1 MKLQLKADL
10 GLLLVTFFW
19 GASILLTKVGLEGIE
34 EYNLIA
40 LRFIIAFLLSGLIFY
55 KHLFKIDFKTVK
67 YAFILASVLFIVYI
81 FATFGTK
88 YTSVSNA
95 GFLLCLTVIFIP
107 ILSAIFLKHIPEKK
121 VIVGIFLTIIG
132 IFLTI
137 IGIGLLTLTSEF
149 KIGNGDIFCI
159 LSALFY
165 AIHVI
170 ITGSVTKH
178 VNSIALGVIQL
189 GFVGLFSLIFSFII
203 ETPKLPSTT
212 NSWLIILALSIFCTA
227 VAFIVQVIAQQYTT
241 PTHTGLI
248 FSLEPV
254 FSAGFAFVFTG
265 ETLTG
270 KGYLGATLIL
280 VSVLIAEV
288 DFKGLLRV
296 NYKKNME

>member
-19 GASILLTKVGLEGIE
+19 GASILLTKLGLDGIE

-121 VIVGIFLTIIG
+121 VIVGII
-132 IFLTI
+132 LTI

-178 VNSIALGVIQL
+178 VNSIALGVVQL
-189 GFVGLFSLIFSFII
+189 GFVGLFSLIF
-203 ETPKLPSTT
+203 
-212 NSWLIILALSIFCTA
+212 
-227 VAFIVQVIAQQYTT
+227 AFIVQVIAQQYTT

-254 FSAGFAFVFTG
+254 FSTGFAFVFTG

-280 VSVLIAEV
+280 LSVLIAEL
-288 DFKGLLRV
+288 DFKSLLRP
-296 NYKKNME
+296 NYKKNIE

>member
-1 MKLQLKADL
+1 
-10 GLLLVTFFW
+10 
-19 GASILLTKVGLEGIE
+19 
-34 EYNLIA
+34 
-40 LRFIIAFLLSGLIFY
+40 
-55 KHLFKIDFKTVK
+55 
-67 YAFILASVLFIVYI
+67 LASVLFIVYI

-121 VIVGIFLTIIG
+121 VIVGII
-132 IFLTI
+132 LTI

-178 VNSIALGVIQL
+178 VNSIALGVVQL

-203 ETPKLPSTT
+203 ETPKLPSTI

-241 PTHTGLI
+241 P
-248 FSLEPV
+248 
-254 FSAGFAFVFTG
+254 
-265 ETLTG
+265 
-270 KGYLGATLIL
+270 
-280 VSVLIAEV
+280 
-288 DFKGLLRV
+288 
-296 NYKKNME
+296 

>member
-1 MKLQLKADL
+1 MSHSH
-10 GLLLVTFFW
+10 FH
-19 GASILLTKVGLEGIE
+19 S
-34 EYNLIA
+34 N
-40 LRFIIAFLLSGLIFY
+40 IISYI
-55 KHLFKIDFKTVK
+55 FKTH
-67 YAFILASVLFIVYI
+67 S
-81 FATFGTK
+81 
-88 YTSVSNA
+88 
-95 GFLLCLTVIFIP
+95 
-107 ILSAIFLKHIPEKK
+107 EKK
-121 VIVGIFLTIIG
+121 VIVGIILTIIG
-132 IFLTI
+132 ID
-137 IGIGLLTLTSEF
+137 LLTLTSEF

-178 VNSIALGVIQL
+178 VNSIALGVVQL

-203 ETPKLPSTT
+203 ETPKLPSTID
-212 NSWLIILALSIFCTA
+212 SWLIILALSIFCTA

-270 KGYLGATLIL
+270 KGYLG
-280 VSVLIAEV
+280 
-288 DFKGLLRV
+288 LRL
-296 NYKKNME
+296 YC

>member
-67 YAFILASVLFIVYI
+67 HAFILASVLFIVYI

-132 IFLTI
+132 I
-137 IGIGLLTLTSEF
+137 GLLTLTSEF

-178 VNSIALGVIQL
+178 VNSIALGVVQL

-288 DFKGLLRV
+288 DFKSVLRP

>member
-1 MKLQLKADL
+1 MKLQLRADL

-121 VIVGIFLTIIG
+121 VIV
-132 IFLTI
+132 
-137 IGIGLLTLTSEF
+137 GIGLLTLTSEF

-288 DFKGLLRV
+288 DFKSVLRP

>member
-1 MKLQLKADL
+1 MKIQLKADL
-10 GLLLVTFFW
+10 MLLMVTIFF
-19 GASILLTKVGLEGIE
+19 GASILLTKVGLDYIE

-40 LRFIIAFLLSGLIFY
+40 LRFIIAFLLSGIVFY

-67 YAFILASVLFIVYI
+67 YAFILATILFIVYI

-95 GFLLCLTVIFIP
+95 GFLLSLTVIFIP
-107 ILSAIFLKHIPEKK
+107 VLSSIFLKQIPEKK
-121 VIVGIFLTIIG
+121 VVLGIVLTIV
-132 IFLTI
+132 
-137 IGIGLLTLTSEF
+137 GIGLLTLNSEL

-165 AIHVI
+165 AVHI
-170 ITGSVTKH
+170 IVTGTMTKH
-178 VNSIALGVIQL
+178 VNSITLGVVQL
-189 GFVGLFSLIFSFII
+189 GFVGLFSLIFSIVM
-203 ETPKLPSTT
+203 ETPKLPGTVE
-212 NSWLIILALSIFCTA
+212 SWFTILALSIFCTA
-227 VAFIVQVIAQQYTT
+227 VAFIVQVIAQQYTS

-254 FSAGFAFVFTG
+254 ISAGFAFFFVG
-265 ETLTG
+265 ETLTL

-280 VSVLIAEV
+280 LSVLIAEL
-288 DFKGLLRV
+288 DFKSLLKL

>member
-1 MKLQLKADL
+1 MKIQLKADL
-10 GLLLVTFFW
+10 MLLLVTFFW
-19 GASILLTKVGLEGIE
+19 GASILLTKVGLDDIE

-67 YAFILASVLFIVYI
+67 YSFILASVLFIVYI

-121 VIVGIFLTIIG
+121 VIL
-132 IFLTI
+132 
-137 IGIGLLTLTSEF
+137 GIGLLTLTSEF

-178 VNSIALGVIQL
+178 VNSIALGVVQL
-189 GFVGLFSLIFSFII
+189 GFVGLFSLIFSLVM
-203 ETPKLPSTT
+203 ETPKLPGTID
-212 NSWLIILALSIFCTA
+212 SWLIILALSIFCTA

-254 FSAGFAFVFTG
+254 FSAGFAFFFTG

-280 VSVLIAEV
+280 LSVLIAEV

-296 NYKKNME
+296 SYKKNIE